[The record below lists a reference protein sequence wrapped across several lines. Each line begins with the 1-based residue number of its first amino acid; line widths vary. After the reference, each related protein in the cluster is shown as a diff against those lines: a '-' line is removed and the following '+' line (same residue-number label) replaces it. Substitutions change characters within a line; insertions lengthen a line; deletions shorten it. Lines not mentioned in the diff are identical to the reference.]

1 MKPAFRYSMLNAFPA
16 CVLIVVAASVLT
28 SARTP
33 ESVPRSTSQF
43 TASPATAGDRQDKSN
58 PAAPAPVTAPATPQ
72 KELTARERRAQ
83 AYMKLLEAQRHY
95 AAARGKGF
103 TASSLQAAQQSLQE
117 AIELDPTLAEAHT
130 ALAEIAFFYLDD
142 IEKAEREAASAV
154 KINGNNLGARRI
166 LSRIYTIKS
175 GIFEGNPDQSYSDKA
190 ITELREV
197 VRLSPNDAEALAL
210 LGEIYMAQGRETQAI
225 EFLTRWA
232 AVPVQADG
240 SFFRAVT
247 KGRAELSRESAN
259 ARLGEA
265 LLRSGRTADAI
276 KAIRWA
282 VAGQPENPTYVDL
295 LGRAL
300 ETSGAYEEAVAD
312 YEKLLKARGVGSAP
326 LTSERDKRFAA
337 YMLQRIV
344 NLRRLAGQTNEA
356 MSAIERMRVVLG
368 NDDPA
373 ANIQLVELLR
383 EQSKYGEALE
393 AARAARAKHPDHIRL
408 LYLEAATLADLN
420 RVDDGVALLRS
431 RLKGDADDYN
441 GHVAIASLYL
451 DAGRAREA
459 VESARRALELSA
471 PDQQKRQTDAL
482 ILLSSA
488 QERAGDSKGSEES
501 LRRVL
506 AAEPNNATALNNLG
520 YFLVERN
527 DRLDEAL
534 EMINRAVRAEPAN
547 ASFLDS
553 LGWAYFKLGKLQ
565 EAERYLSDAARR
577 NPSSVAIQEH
587 LGDLYQKLGKTE
599 LARAA
604 WQKALSFTNEAAETA
619 RIKAKLNSRANDK

>member
-1 MKPAFRYSMLNAFPA
+1 MKPAFHSLMLNAFPA
-16 CVLIVVAASVLT
+16 WVLIVCTASVLT
-28 SARTP
+28 SALTA
-33 ESVPRSTSQF
+33 ESVPRSTSQV
-43 TASPATAGDRQDKSN
+43 TASPATADDRQDKSV
-58 PAAPAPVTAPATPQ
+58 PAVPVTAQ
-72 KELTARERRAQ
+72 KELTPRERRAQ
-83 AYMKLLEAQRHY
+83 AYLKLLEAQRHY

-103 TASSLQAAQQSLQE
+103 TAASLQTAQQSLRE

-175 GIFEGNPDQSYSDKA
+175 GIFEGKPDQSYSDKA
-190 ITELREV
+190 IAELREV

-210 LGEIYMAQGRETQAI
+210 LGEIYMAQGREGAAI

-247 KGRAELSRESAN
+247 KGRAELSREAAN

-265 LLRSGRTADAI
+265 LLRVGRTAEAI
-276 KAIRWA
+276 RAIRWA
-282 VAGQPENPTYVDL
+282 LASQPENPTYVDL

-312 YEKLLKARGVGSAP
+312 YEKLLKARGVGSTP

-337 YMLQRIV
+337 YMLQRII
-344 NLRRLAGQTNEA
+344 NLRRLAGQTSEA

-368 NDDPA
+368 SDDPA
-373 ANIQLVELLR
+373 ANILLVELLR
-383 EQSKYGEALE
+383 EQAKYAEALG

-459 VESARRALELSA
+459 VESARKALELSA

-506 AAEPNNATALNNLG
+506 AAALNNLG

-534 EMINRAVRAEPAN
+534 EMIKRAVRAEPAN

-565 EAERYLSDAARR
+565 EAERHLSDAARR

-604 WQKALSFTNEAAETA
+604 WQKALTFASEAAETT
-619 RIKAKLNSRANDK
+619 RIKNKLNSRTNDE